1 MRTSFLFAAIL
12 ALTAGISQADTTL
25 TILHTNDM
33 HARFEPINR
42 FDSTCPP
49 EDNAAGEC
57 FGGIAR
63 LATAIAQ
70 ARAEQGAT
78 LLVDAGDPF
87 QGTLFYTY
95 YKGQMAAEMMT
106 GLGYEAMA
114 VGNHEFDDGP
124 AVLRDFADA
133 VPFPLLMAN
142 ADTGAEADLDG
153 ATRKSVVIE
162 KDGMRLGLIG
172 LTPQNNGE
180 LASPGPNIVF
190 TDPVQA
196 TQAEIDRLTADGV
209 TRIILLSHSGI
220 EVDRRVARE
229 TAGLDVIVGGHSHTF
244 LSNTDDSA
252 DGPYPLMENG
262 VALVQ
267 AYAYGKYL
275 GQLTVTF
282 DDAGRVTQATGDPIL
297 LDATVAED
305 PDYVARVAE
314 LAEPLEEIRNRVVA
328 ETAEAIDGDR
338 GACRAGE
345 CLMGNLVADAMLAR
359 VRDQGIQVA
368 LQNGGGLRASIDAGA
383 VTMGEVL
390 TVLPFQNT
398 LSTFRVTGATLLAAL
413 ENGFSQ
419 IEDGA
424 GRFPQVAGLRVVF
437 DPHAA
442 PGSRVVSVEVAGEDG
457 FAPLDPDAV
466 YGMVSNNYVRGGGDG
481 YAMFATQARDVY
493 DFGPDLA
500 DVLAEY
506 LAENTPYQPYLD
518 GRIAAR

>member
-1 MRTSFLFAAIL
+1 MRTSLTFAALL
-12 ALTAGISQADTTL
+12 ALTAGMVQADTTL
-25 TILHTNDM
+25 TILHTNDL

-49 EDNAAGEC
+49 EDNAAGDC

-70 ARAEQGAT
+70 ARSEHDTT

-87 QGTLFYTY
+87 QGTLFYTF

-106 GLGYEAMA
+106 RLGYEAMA

-124 AVLRDFADA
+124 RVLREFAAA

-172 LTPQNNGE
+172 LTPQNNDE
-180 LASPGPNIVF
+180 LASPGPNILF
-190 TDPVQA
+190 SDPVPA
-196 TQAEIDRLTADGV
+196 TQAEIDRLTDDGV
-209 TRIILLSHSGI
+209 DKIILLSHSGI
-220 EVDRRVARE
+220 EVDRRIARE
-229 TAGLDVIVGGHSHTF
+229 TTGLDVIVGGHSHTL
-244 LSNTDDSA
+244 LSNSDDRA
-252 DGPYPLMENG
+252 DGPYPLVEND
-262 VALVQ
+262 VPIVQ

-275 GQLTVTF
+275 GRLTVTF
-282 DDAGRVTQATGDPIL
+282 DDAGRVTQAAGDPIV
-297 LDATVAED
+297 LDATVAEETAI
-305 PDYVARVAE
+305 VARVAE
-314 LAEPLEEIRNRVVA
+314 LAEPLEEIRNQVVA
-328 ETAEAIDGDR
+328 ETTEAIDGDR

-359 VRDQGIQVA
+359 VQGQGIQVA
-368 LQNGGGLRASIDAGA
+368 LQNGGGMRASIDKGT

-398 LSTFRVTGATLLAAL
+398 LSTYRVTGATLLAAL

-437 DPHAA
+437 DPQAE
-442 PGSRVVSVEVAGEDG
+442 PGSRVVSVEVAGDEG
-457 FAPLDPDAV
+457 FAPLDPETV

-481 YAMFATQARDVY
+481 YAMFATQSRDVY

-500 DVLAEY
+500 DVVAEY
-506 LAENTPYQPYLD
+506 LADTTPYQPYLD